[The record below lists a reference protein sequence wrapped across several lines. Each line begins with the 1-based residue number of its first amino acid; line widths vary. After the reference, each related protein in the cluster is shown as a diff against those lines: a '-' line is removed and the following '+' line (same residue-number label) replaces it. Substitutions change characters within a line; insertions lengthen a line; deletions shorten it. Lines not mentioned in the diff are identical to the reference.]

1 MLVLTRKKS
10 ESIMIGDNIELV
22 IVAIEGDLVRIG
34 IKAPKEVEIF
44 RKEVY
49 RSIQLANR
57 EASENLLTMDE
68 ISKYLKKPEK

>member
-10 ESIMIGDNIELV
+10 ESIMIGDQIELV
-22 IVAIEGDLVRIG
+22 IVAIEGDMVRIG
-34 IKAPKEVEIF
+34 IKAPQHIEIF

-57 EASENLLTMDE
+57 EASEKLASMEEITNL
-68 ISKYLKKPEK
+68 LKKPE

>member
-57 EASENLLTMDE
+57 EASENILTMDE
-68 ISKYLKKPEK
+68 ISKYLKKPE

>member
-57 EASENLLTMDE
+57 EAAENILTMDE
-68 ISKYLKKPEK
+68 ISKYLKKPE

>member
-10 ESIMIGDNIELV
+10 ESIMIGDNIEIV
-22 IVAIEGDLVRIG
+22 VVAIEGDIVRIG
-34 IKAPKEVEIF
+34 IKAPQDIEIF

-57 EASENLLTMDE
+57 EASEKILKVDE
-68 ISKYLKKPEK
+68 ASIFFRNKD